1 MLISEDYFNN
11 IEITDDVV
19 SSTEQSNDSENPE
32 LLFDSMLS
40 NYTHC
45 ISIQVL
51 SSTFIFHQK
60 EKKLWQK
67 IIPRTIKRLSTVALK
82 IEQILQFLR
91 YI

>member
-1 MLISEDYFNN
+1 MLISEDYFKD

-45 ISIQVL
+45 ISIQV
-51 SSTFIFHQK
+51 SISK
-60 EKKLWQK
+60 
-67 IIPRTIKRLSTVALK
+67 
-82 IEQILQFLR
+82 
-91 YI
+91 